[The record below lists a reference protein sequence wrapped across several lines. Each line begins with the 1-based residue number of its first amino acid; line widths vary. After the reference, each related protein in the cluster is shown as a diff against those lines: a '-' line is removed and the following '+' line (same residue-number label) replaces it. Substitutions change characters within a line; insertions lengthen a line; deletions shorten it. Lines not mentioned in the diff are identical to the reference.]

1 MNQFKRCVGL
11 SAFEYISQYRINY
24 ACKKIADTPENIAD
38 IAFDSGFRNLSNFNR
53 QFLKTVGCTP
63 LAYRKKHQAK
73 NTDYLILPCL
83 YFALFSYILL
93 SAVSRHSIKLVLL
106 FSRYE
111 TPYEILTFFRFIEK

>member
-11 SAFEYISQYRINY
+11 SASEYISQYRINY

-38 IAFDSGFRNLSNFNR
+38 IAFDNLSNFNR